1 MGYNLPRFVHLRS
14 VAIDLRARRTSRR
27 VRGLTLVLA
36 LIFGGDAGFPASL
49 VAYKADQELPVAY
62 RVPEEPR
69 IQIGSVD
76 GDASAFF
83 GVTDAIRLRDGGFL
97 VADGGSRALKFFD
110 SRGAYV
116 RSVGRAGDGPG
127 EFRGL
132 YRVVELE
139 DGRIAALD
147 VILARVTLFS
157 ADGGRDHTYR
167 LPRGLDGTERGV
179 EARGL
184 LANGSVVGL
193 REVEG
198 AGAETR
204 YGDYPGSLLVYSSPV
219 VQPVLVDTLGRVSS
233 FLKPIPGT
241 ETLSQRSVSR
251 DTETIRIDGQFVPI
265 PFLRQLLVAA
275 RGDRIAIGPLGGYF
289 VGTFDGD
296 GTMRTSFGGSLPKQV
311 PEGVREAWVDEW
323 VSRFERRSE
332 RSEWRGRYEAF
343 LSSGS
348 ASTVLPA
355 FTALAIQA
363 DGKVWREA
371 YDPELEESDPSR
383 WIVADPSRQVGSSG
397 TVTLPAGFRPYDI
410 GPDYVLGVWKDV
422 LGIEYVRLHDLIE
435 VPTGG

>member
-1 MGYNLPRFVHLRS
+1 MGYDHRHFGHLPLVT
-14 VAIDLRARRTSRR
+14 IGLRARRMRLRSW
-27 VRGLTLVLA
+27 TLVLA
-36 LIFGGDAGFPASL
+36 LISGGYAGFPASL
-49 VAYKADQELPVAY
+49 VARKAGQELPVAY
-62 RVPEEPR
+62 RVSEEPR

-76 GDASAFF
+76 NDASALF

-116 RSVGRAGDGPG
+116 RSLGRAGDGPG

-132 YRVVELE
+132 YRVAELE

-157 ADGGRDHTYR
+157 TDGARDHTYR
-167 LPRGLDGTERGV
+167 IPRGLDGTERGI

-184 LANGSVVGL
+184 LANGSVVGF

-198 AGAETR
+198 AGVETR
-204 YGDYPGSLLVYSSPV
+204 YGDDPGSLLVHSTPV

-233 FLKPIPGT
+233 FLRPIPGT
-241 ETLSQRSVSR
+241 ETLSQRSISR
-251 DTETIRIDGQFVPI
+251 DTETINIGGQFVPV
-265 PFLRQLLVAA
+265 PFLRKVMVAA
-275 RGDRIAIGPLGGYF
+275 RGNRIAIGPLVGYF
-289 VGTFDGD
+289 VGTFDAD
-296 GTMRTSFGGSLPKQV
+296 GTMRTSFGGSLPKEV

-323 VSRFERRSE
+323 VARFARRSE
-332 RSEWRGRYEAF
+332 RREWRGRYEAF
-343 LSSGS
+343 LSAGS
-348 ASTVLPA
+348 PSAVLPA

-363 DGKVWREA
+363 DGKVWRKI
-371 YDPELEESDPSR
+371 YDPELEEGDPSR

-397 TVTLPAGFRPYDI
+397 AVMLPAGFRPYDI

-422 LGIEYVRLHDLIE
+422 LGIEYVRMYDLME
-435 VPTGG
+435 VPSGG